1 MIGRAAAEAG
11 RPTSWKEL
19 IEKNP
24 LSPSALLTGL
34 LAGFTL
40 GLPASPVDSFFS
52 SRFAALLSVEIG
64 VPLDVAPVDDPAS
77 ATMSSSS
84 VVLLLLEFQEAVSG
98 DLLTL
103 GMKLCRFRVNSV
115 MDVLTRL
122 GDLLSPCCPLDS
134 FPRLLE

>member
-1 MIGRAAAEAG
+1 MIGVIDRATEAG

-34 LAGFTL
+34 LAGFIL
-40 GLPASPVDSFFS
+40 DLPASPVDSFFS

-64 VPLDVAPVDDPAS
+64 VPLDVAPFDDDAAS

-103 GMKLCRFRVNSV
+103 GTKLCRFRVNSV
-115 MDVLTRL
+115 TDVLTRL
-122 GDLLSPCCPLDS
+122 GDLLSP
-134 FPRLLE
+134 

>member
-1 MIGRAAAEAG
+1 VWQPLIGVIDRAAEAG

-40 GLPASPVDSFFS
+40 GLPAKPVDSFFS
-52 SRFAALLSVEIG
+52 SRFVALLSVEIG
-64 VPLDVAPVDDPAS
+64 VPLDVTPFDDAAS
-77 ATMSSSS
+77 ARMSSSS

-103 GMKLCRFRVNSV
+103 GTKLCKFRVNS
-115 MDVLTRL
+115 MTDVLTRL
-122 GDLLSPCCPLDS
+122 GDLLSS
-134 FPRLLE
+134 